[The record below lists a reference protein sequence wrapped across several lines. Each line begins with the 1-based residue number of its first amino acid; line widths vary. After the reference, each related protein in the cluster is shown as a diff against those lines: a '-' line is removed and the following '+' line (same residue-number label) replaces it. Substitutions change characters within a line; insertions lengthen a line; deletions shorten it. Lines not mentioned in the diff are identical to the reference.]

1 MSYTGKIKIDT
12 DEFPVAATLYGTCSS
27 LASAT
32 EKAVVLANFDALIE
46 GVTVAVKFVY
56 SNTATDPTL
65 NVNGTGAKP
74 IYKFGTTPPG
84 ETAVDSWN
92 ANSIVSFVYDGTS
105 WMMLDVNPDYN
116 TVVNN
121 IITAAMLR
129 AYPVGSIY
137 MSVTSTSPAT
147 LFGGSWERIQDRF
160 LLAAGSSYS
169 AGGTGGAATVTLTTS
184 QIPAHT
190 HGSRSLV
197 GKIIDRSTSSDNYFI
212 TNHPSEG
219 GIVSHVKNGYSTVVP
234 NLQEATNSSA
244 KLNLM
249 TINATHTHDSV
260 GGSGSHNNM
269 PPYLTVYVWKRTA

>member
-1 MSYTGKIKIDT
+1 MSYTGKIKIDN

-137 MSVTSTSPAT
+137 MSVVNTSPAT
-147 LFGGSWERIQDRF
+147 LFGGTWVQLKDRF
-160 LLAAGSSYS
+160 LVGVGDSYS
-169 AGGTGGAATVTLTTS
+169 NGATGGASTVTLSTN

-190 HGSRSLV
+190 HGQANLTGV
-197 GKIIDRSTSSDNYFI
+197 LAFK
-212 TNHPSEG
+212 TNPTGQAIAGGAS
-219 GIVSHVKNGYSTVVP
+219 GIVSQNGKLDSQTYSTVDTGTGNTGLDKFVF
-234 NLQEATNSSA
+234 
-244 KLNLM
+244 
-249 TINATHTHDSV
+249 NASHTHTSV
-260 GGSGSHNNM
+260 GRGQAHENR
-269 PPYLTVYVWKRTA
+269 PPYLAVYMWKRTA